1 MKNAAIICE
10 YNPLH
15 KGHVYH
21 INHTR
26 EYTNC
31 HGIVCLMSGNF
42 MQRGIPALMDKW
54 KRAEI
59 AIKSG
64 ADLVIELP
72 SIFSVSSAEFF
83 AKGAIDILDSM
94 GVVDYVSFGS
104 ESGDIALIEKLAIIL
119 SEEPM
124 EYKESLK
131 TYLNRGIPFA
141 KARAESLKDYIS
153 LKDSSLA
160 SSSKLTS
167 LLQSSNNIL
176 ALEYC
181 KALYKNNSKI
191 KPITLTRMGDN
202 YNETTLTSNFASAT
216 AIRNALRS
224 KDIYS
229 IKDYV
234 PESTFQELIKLNGN
248 NYKFIFEDSMFPYLK
263 YKLMLN
269 RDLHKLPDV
278 SEGLDNRIYSAISN
292 SKSIQELILKSKTKR
307 YTYTRI
313 NRILCQYFL
322 GFEEYDIKSL
332 RKSEPSY
339 VRILAFNHRGREII
353 KDIKNTSSM
362 EIVNKMPKKISDM
375 LELDIKTTKAYSIL
389 NANIDPSEDFLKSP
403 KYV

>member
-1 MKNAAIICE
+1 MKTVAIICE

-26 EYTNC
+26 EYTKC

-42 MQRGIPALMDKW
+42 MQRGIPALIDKW

-72 SIFSVSSAEFF
+72 SIFSVASAEFF
-83 AKGAIDILDSM
+83 AKGAIDILDSI
-94 GVVDYVSFGS
+94 GVVDYISFGS
-104 ESGDIALIEKLAIIL
+104 ESGDIKLIKELAIIL

-131 TYLNRGIPFA
+131 GYLNKGIPFA
-141 KARAESLKDYIS
+141 KAKAESLKDYIS
-153 LKDSSLA
+153 FKDSSLA

-191 KPITLTRMGDN
+191 KPITLIRLGDN

-216 AIRNALRS
+216 AIRDALKS
-224 KDIYS
+224 KDVYS

-234 PESTFQELIKLNGN
+234 PESTFQELIKLSNN

-269 RDLHKLPDV
+269 KDLQKLPDV
-278 SEGLDNRIYSAISN
+278 SEGLDNRIYNAINNSN
-292 SKSIQELILKSKTKR
+292 NIQELILKSKTKR

-313 NRILCQYFL
+313 SRILCQYFS
-322 GFEEYDIKSL
+322 GFEEYDISSL
-332 RKSEPSY
+332 RKSAPSY
-339 VRILAFNHRGREII
+339 VRILAFNHIGREII
-353 KDIKNTSSM
+353 KEIKNISSM
-362 EIVNKMPKKISDM
+362 ELVNKIPKNISTM

-389 NANIDPSEDFLKSP
+389 NPNINPSEDFLKSP

>member
-1 MKNAAIICE
+1 MKTAAIICE

-42 MQRGIPALMDKW
+42 MQRGIPALLDKW

-83 AKGAIDILDSM
+83 AKGSIDILDSM

-119 SEEPM
+119 SEEPI

-131 TYLNRGIPFA
+131 KYLDSGIPFA

-216 AIRNALRS
+216 AIRNALRT

-234 PESTFQELIKLNGN
+234 PESTFQELIKLNSN

-278 SEGLDNRIYSAISN
+278 SEGLDNRIYSAINNSN
-292 SKSIQELILKSKTKR
+292 SIQELILKSKTKR

-339 VRILAFNHRGREII
+339 IRILAFNNTGREII
-353 KDIKNTSSM
+353 KEIKNTSSM
-362 EIVNKMPKKISDM
+362 EIVNKIPKKTSDM

-389 NANIDPSEDFLKSP
+389 NTNIDPSEDFLKSP